1 MVLDHCLHGY
11 CDSCCQLFTAFLFW
25 YYGGENDRKSQEND
39 VLRCVDLNIIFKKN
53 WTSELYLTCF
63 HTITAMLRNETGWFD
78 EEENSADNLSMRLA
92 NDATFVRAAFSNRL
106 SIFIQDSAAVIV
118 AFLIG
123 VLLHWRLA
131 LVALATLPVLCVSAL
146 AQVCTC
152 FSDFA
157 M

>member
-1 MVLDHCLHGY
+1 MRKFEVL
-11 CDSCCQLFTAFLFW
+11 LFR
-25 YYGGENDRKSQEND
+25 RKTY
-39 VLRCVDLNIIFKKN
+39 
-53 WTSELYLTCF
+53 WTSALYLTCF
-63 HTITAMLRNETGWFD
+63 NNIAAMLRNETGWFD

-131 LVALATLPVLCVSAL
+131 LVALATLPVLCVSAV
-146 AQVCTC
+146 AQVCNC
-152 FSDFA
+152 FSVFA
-157 M
+157 CNFVRLLD